1 MTETLL
7 DIENLSISFPDRG
20 GLKTVLHKVNLSMGA
35 EKLGIV
41 GESGSGKSTLGRAIM
56 GLLPRSAHI
65 ECDKMKFQDIDLAA
79 ASAKSLGKLRGQ
91 RMAMILQDP
100 KHALNP
106 LIPVGEQIA
115 ECYRIHVNA
124 TRAEAREKAL
134 AMLEA
139 VEIRSPDRVMLQ
151 YPHEVSGG
159 MGQRIMIAMM
169 LICNPELLIADEP
182 TSALDASVKASVM
195 DTMERLVEERG
206 MGLIFISHDLR
217 QVARTC
223 DRVMIFYQGHMM
235 ETLQASELENAK
247 HPYTRG
253 LLNAVPLVRNRRTR
267 LPHLDRDPTWLKG

>member
-1 MTETLL
+1 MTEPLL
-7 DIENLSISFPDRG
+7 DIKNLSISFPDRG
-20 GLKTVLHKVNLSMGA
+20 GLKTVLHKANLSMGA

-56 GLLPRSAHI
+56 GLLPRSAKV
-65 ECDKMKFQDIDLAA
+65 ECDKMQFQDIDLARTSPKA
-79 ASAKSLGKLRGQ
+79 LARLRGQ
-91 RMAMILQDP
+91 RIAMILQDP

-124 TRAEAREKAL
+124 TRSEARDKAL
-134 AMLEA
+134 DMLES
-139 VEIRSPDRVMLQ
+139 VEIRSPSRVMAQ

-223 DRVMIFYQGHMM
+223 DRVMIFYQGHTM
-235 ETLQASELENAK
+235 ETIRASELENAN

-253 LLNAVPLVRNRRTR
+253 LLNAVPLVRNRRER
-267 LPHLDRDPTWLKG
+267 LPHLERDPAWLEG

>member
-1 MTETLL
+1 MTEPLL
-7 DIENLSISFPDRG
+7 DIQNLTISFPDRG
-20 GLKTVLHKVNLSMGA
+20 ELKAVLHNASLTMGA

-56 GLLPRSAHI
+56 GLLPRSADI
-65 ECDKMKFQDIDLAA
+65 KCNKMQFRDVDLAHTSEKA
-79 ASAKSLGKLRGQ
+79 LARMRGQ
-91 RMAMILQDP
+91 RIAMILQDP

-106 LIPVGEQIA
+106 MVAVGEQIA

-124 TRAEAREKAL
+124 TRAEARDKAL
-134 AMLEA
+134 DMLEA
-139 VEIRSPDRVMLQ
+139 VEIRAPQRVMRQ

-169 LICNPELLIADEP
+169 LICDPQLLIADEP

-223 DRVMIFYQGHMM
+223 DRVMIFYQGHTM
-235 ETLQASELENAK
+235 ETIQASALENAQ

-253 LLNAVPLVRNRRTR
+253 LLNAVPLVRQRRER
-267 LPHLDRDPTWLKG
+267 LPHLDRDPAWLEG